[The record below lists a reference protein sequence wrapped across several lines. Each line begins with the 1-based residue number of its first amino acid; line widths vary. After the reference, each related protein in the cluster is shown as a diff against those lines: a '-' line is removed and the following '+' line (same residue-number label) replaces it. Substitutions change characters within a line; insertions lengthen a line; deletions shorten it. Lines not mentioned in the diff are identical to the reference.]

1 MRRNKDP
8 RWLQPLWERKKA
20 DTAKRVQRAVKEMVR
35 LKKPVTLEGVRNMV
49 KSLFGISISTNT
61 IQRNEQ
67 AYAAYQE
74 HRTARRTAKVRDH
87 NLAAM
92 VRSASGRGAANLRA
106 RINRL
111 RRESKDS
118 LIARLLQT
126 EDERKRQAEREDA
139 LREEIFRLHP
149 TVRKRGVNP

>member
-1 MRRNKDP
+1 VRGNKDP
-8 RWLQPLWERKKA
+8 RWLQPLWEKKKA

-35 LKKPVTLEGVRNMV
+35 LKRPVTLDGIRNTV
-49 KSLFGISISTNT
+49 KSLYGVSISTNT

-67 AYAAYQE
+67 AYAAYEE
-74 HRTARRTAKVRDH
+74 HRTTRRSAKVRDR

-92 VRSASGRGAANLRA
+92 VRSAAGRGAANLRA

-118 LIARLLQT
+118 LIARLLHM
-126 EDERKRQAEREDA
+126 EDERKRQAEREDT

-149 TVRKRGVNP
+149 TVRKRGGNP